1 MSINNGKF
9 TIMSLSL
16 ADKNS
21 SAWFPCEIQYITP
34 EFLVESVL
42 LIFLIFCIVIFVVL
56 VFVLCLVCPGVASF
70 SSMFIYD
77 VIVMCRTLLRFTKS
91 LNIKSIIC
99 DRIVGRNR
107 G

>member
-1 MSINNGKF
+1 MSINNGTF

-16 ADKNS
+16 ANKNS
-21 SAWFPCEIQYITP
+21 SAWFPCETQKITS
-34 EFLVESVL
+34 EILVGSAL
-42 LIFLIFCIVIFVVL
+42 LIFLIFCIVIFVL
-56 VFVLCLVCPGVASF
+56 PVFVLYLVCPVVARF

-91 LNIKSIIC
+91 LNIKSITC